1 MLFSPFHDVFFC
13 FWWEESASLCRRSAA
28 FLKLLPE
35 ECIVLQSD
43 EASGDDAG
51 GDEGSGFW
59 AVDGFDQ
66 FGGGGF
72 AFGFDVDDLAAD
84 HAGGERAVGAYSGA
98 DGEGDVFRIATT
110 VAGGAGS
117 WARVWK
123 ARVW

>member
-51 GDEGSGFW
+51 GDEGSGFC

-98 DGEGDVFRIATT
+98 GGEG
-110 VAGGAGS
+110 GGLRDGGPGGGGGGG
-117 WARVWK
+117 VGDGLGGG
-123 ARVW
+123 